1 MKADWASVSHRA
13 FKFGILIKGLD
24 GLLELIGGS
33 ALLLT
38 SRPAIRHAVALLT
51 RHELIEDPGDFV
63 ANHLVQLAQHVS
75 LGTRYFA
82 GFYLLAHGLV
92 KIGMVAGLLRDKR
105 WAYPLAV
112 VLLTAFIGYQAY
124 RIVEQPSPGLA
135 LLTAIDVTVL
145 ALIVREWRHR
155 PAAVTIPD

>member
-13 FKFGILIKGLD
+13 FKLGILIKGID
-24 GLLELIGGS
+24 GLLELVGGS

-51 RHELIEDPGDFV
+51 RHELIEDPGDLV
-63 ANHLVQLAQHVS
+63 AGHLMHLAQQLS

-82 GFYLLAHGLV
+82 GIYLLAHGAV
-92 KIGMVAGLLRDKR
+92 KVGMVIALLRNKR

-112 VLLTAFIGYQAY
+112 AILAAFIGYQVY
-124 RIVEQPSPGLA
+124 RIVGHPSQGLA
-135 LLTAIDVTVL
+135 LLTAIDVAVL

-155 PAAVTIPD
+155 SAPVTAPN